1 MSLDDRHVYDK
12 HNQIYPSKSELDAF
26 EKIVGVTEKVLKKL
40 SDKFVNEDYP
50 ITSPKPNKIW
60 AVETVQA
67 RLLKWSQTKCKLKKV
82 QVTSLLQQNWNKNQ
96 KFKCKYLHTF

>member
-50 ITSPKPNKIW
+50 ITSPEAKQGIKII
-60 AVETVQA
+60 VFFIISKIYYHIIV
-67 RLLKWSQTKCKLKKV
+67 RFL
-82 QVTSLLQQNWNKNQ
+82 
-96 KFKCKYLHTF
+96 

>member
-50 ITSPKPNKIW
+50 ITSPEAKQGIKII
-60 AVETVQA
+60 VFLIISKIYYHIIV
-67 RLLKWSQTKCKLKKV
+67 RFL
-82 QVTSLLQQNWNKNQ
+82 
-96 KFKCKYLHTF
+96 